1 MRWPWQKKSLQ
12 DSRCLGIELHQG
24 RGFAVLR
31 EADVVRECYRPADTE
46 QGLDGLAAWVG
57 RQQLQGVPVVLS
69 LDALDYE
76 LHLVEAPAVNDDEL
90 GDALR
95 FRMRDLLPQ
104 GSEQKI
110 IQGFRMPAD
119 AYRRRLEMAFA
130 VVVDHRR
137 IKELVRWCKHQQLQ
151 LHSIIIPELSLLHL
165 VAEMEPETAVGVL
178 RLDADD
184 GMIYLYR
191 DGGLYLS
198 RRLNTGTRALG
209 LASAGEGELSL
220 ETDSRVDALAL
231 DIQRSLD
238 YFDSQLGMGIV
249 GQLWVLVPDNAD
261 VSELLPELER
271 SVNIPVRSLLL
282 ESAFSNSGQET
293 LTASLAIALGN
304 ALSFEQNDAAL
315 PVAGKVA

>member
-24 RGFAVLR
+24 KGFAVLR
-31 EADVVRECYRPADTE
+31 EAGVVRECYRPAETD
-46 QGLDGLAAWVG
+46 QGLDGLATWIAA
-57 RQQLQGVPVVLS
+57 QQLRGVSTVLS

-76 LHLVEAPAVNDDEL
+76 LHLVEAPAVSDDEL
-90 GDALR
+90 ADALR

-104 GSEQKI
+104 GAEKKV
-110 IQGFRMPAD
+110 IQGFRLPAD

-130 VVVDHRR
+130 AVIDHRR
-137 IKELVRWCKHQQLQ
+137 VKDLVRWCEQQELA
-151 LHSIIIPELSLLHL
+151 LHSITIPELSLLHL
-165 VAEMEPETAVGVL
+165 VAEVAPETAVGVL
-178 RLDADD
+178 RLDAED

-198 RRLNTGTRALG
+198 RRLNTGTQSLG
-209 LASAGEGELSL
+209 GHAVAEGGFSL
-220 ETDSRVDALAL
+220 ESDSRIDALAL

-238 YFDSQLGMGIV
+238 YFDSQLGMGMV
-249 GQLWVLVPDNAD
+249 GQIWVLVPDNAD

-282 ESAFSNSGQET
+282 DSVARQQGGED

-304 ALSFEQNDAAL
+304 ALLIEQGRAATA
-315 PVAGKVA
+315 AGKVA

>member
-24 RGFAVLR
+24 KGFAVLR
-31 EADVVRECYRPADTE
+31 EAGVVRECYRPAETD

-76 LHLVEAPAVNDDEL
+76 LHLVEAPAVSDDEL

-137 IKELVRWCKHQQLQ
+137 IKELVRWCEQQELA
-151 LHSIIIPELSLLHL
+151 LHSITIPELSLLHL
-165 VAEMEPETAVGVL
+165 VAEVAPETAVGVL
-178 RLDADD
+178 RLDAED

-198 RRLNTGTRALG
+198 RRLNTGTQSLG
-209 LASAGEGELSL
+209 VHAVAEGGLSL
-220 ETDSRVDALAL
+220 ESDSRIDALAL

-238 YFDSQLGMGIV
+238 YFDSQLGMGMV
-249 GQLWVLVPDNAD
+249 GQIWVLVPDNAD

-282 ESAFSNSGQET
+282 DSVARQQGGED

-304 ALSFEQNDAAL
+304 ALLIEQGRAATA
-315 PVAGKVA
+315 AGKVA